1 MVPQCSFDVH
11 FSLIITDLENK
22 FVVAKGEGG
31 GSGMDGEFGVHGCK
45 LFHLEWK
52 SSEVL
57 LWLIGLRT

>member
-1 MVPQCSFDVH
+1 MH

-22 FVVAKGEGG
+22 LVVDKGEGG